1 MTPTPTKQSFR
12 LEHFLNRHVNRRG
25 FVAFVDR
32 FEEGEKEDR
41 GLPFFKIER
50 AKIEQAMTMDGID
63 ITIGAWQVS
72 IYRGEPLYSTDEN
85 DEDEEDDYY
94 CPPNGSGSLAD
105 YLGLYPVREDAPEVE
120 PLGSA

>member
-1 MTPTPTKQSFR
+1 MIPSPTNLAFR
-12 LEHFLNRHVNRRG
+12 LEFFLNRHVNKRG
-25 FVAFVDR
+25 YVAFVDR

-50 AKIEQAMTMDGID
+50 AKIEQAMTTDGID

-72 IYRGEPLYSTDEN
+72 ISRGEPLYSTDEN

-94 CPPNGSGSLAD
+94 CPPAGTPSLASLCGFPD
-105 YLGLYPVREDAPEVE
+105 E
-120 PLGSA
+120 GSTPGA